1 MAEILLVHGAWHGS
15 WCWGDFAERL
25 AGRGHVVHAPRLRG
39 HDRPPGRIWHRIRD
53 YVDDVRS
60 AVAGCADPPIL
71 VGHSMGG
78 FVVQK
83 FLESGRAA
91 GGVLMA
97 SAPPWGVVRATAR
110 LAVRHPLAFLRANLL
125 LRLRPILATSAL
137 VRDLMFTETTP
148 AEIVERCFERI
159 QDESY
164 RAFLDMLLFARVRP
178 RRVRVPLLVLGAER
192 DPIFSVTEVQ
202 RTARAYRTEAEIF
215 SGLGHDMMLD
225 RGWEGVADRIDAWT
239 TMLPPVDRRLDA

>member
-1 MAEILLVHGAWHGS
+1 MAQIILVHGAWHGS
-15 WCWGDFAERL
+15 WCWGDFAARL
-25 AGRGHVVHAPRLRG
+25 AERGHVVRAPRLRG
-39 HDRPPGRIWHRIRD
+39 HDQPPGRIWHRIRD
-53 YVDDVRS
+53 YVADVRS
-60 AVAGCADPPIL
+60 AVGECTEPPVL

-83 FLESGRAA
+83 FLEGGRAA

-97 SAPPWGVVRATAR
+97 SAPPWGVMRATAR
-110 LAVRHPLAFLRANLL
+110 LAVRHPLAFIKANLF

-137 VRDLMFTETTP
+137 VRDLMFTATTP

-164 RAFLDMLLFARVRP
+164 PAFLDMLLFARVRP
-178 RRVRVPLLVLGAER
+178 KRIRQPLLVLGAER
-192 DPIFSVTEVQ
+192 DPIFSVAQVQ
-202 RTARAYRTEAEIF
+202 RTARAYHTEAEIF

-225 RGWEGVADRIDAWT
+225 RGWEQVADRIDAWT
-239 TMLPPVDRRLDA
+239 AALPDRRPDA